1 MIQLFSKEDFDKA
14 KTKEL
19 LDLQCEFC
27 SNPFKATKNAIQMSL
42 KGDKFRKAKFCS
54 VKCSNNNKIY
64 KYHGVVNKFLHKGF

>member
-42 KGDKFRKAKFCS
+42 KGDKFR
-54 VKCSNNNKIY
+54 NIY
-64 KYHGVVNKFLHKGF
+64 KTREIFKIKIQIE